1 MDNFNN
7 LLSLATTLDSSQNE
21 IMIPITNR
29 DINIP
34 LDLEDIVVQGDVNS
48 RVIIFTLPRY
58 FDNVDLSKKTLK
70 IHFIFKDKTQGY
82 DNLTNIIID
91 ESLDIFTCQ
100 WKMSKEATIKNGEL
114 SFLIEASEQDSENR
128 IIYRWQTKPAIIT
141 IETGISGVSYIS
153 YTPDKHLRNFIKANK
168 NFKLEGISDT
178 GTPILISNRKIM
190 IDDLTNIVVSKDTNS
205 QILSFTIPR
214 FFDGVD
220 LSKKLISIKFLNSS
234 KKGDRSAA
242 VNIETTEDTLTFG
255 WLIEMSA
262 TIVPGKLNFAIEFLE
277 IDVNDN
283 LIYCWQTLPATINIE
298 KGLDV
303 DSFVD
308 PMNPSYIQSYIN
320 QFNSILNEVKD
331 AALPVDELINTII
344 PETREELATLTQTA
358 TTAAANAS
366 ASEIRADTSATNA
379 SKSETNSANNAQAAY
394 NSELKAKA
402 SETNAKNSE
411 TNAKTSET
419 NSKTSETNAS
429 NYATSA
435 ATSATNAK
443 NSEDAAK
450 ESETNINNFLNSFNT
465 RFDNLEN
472 DLNATQNELEDV
484 EIFVGYV
491 NEDILGLEVDF
502 QNKTFTR
509 LMAATNKT
517 AGTDFD
523 SFLMYGGRKRCNVAD
538 NGVINAYYGDEG
550 YIEDGSNGQVMVY
563 QPKFYYKVVPIKID
577 KVVDGLGYH
586 LRKARYYIS
595 ATKRTGFKLHP
606 AFIQNEVEK
615 DYVLIGA
622 YEGSIYDTSTSS
634 YLLNDEQ
641 IADFTTDKM
650 CSIAN
655 AKPMSGLIQSLTI
668 NNSRKLATNRGAGWC
683 QEYGQIVAMD
693 QLLMI
698 IEFGTFNTQ
707 TALGQG
713 VVTIT
718 DNSSYN
724 CSSITGSTSSLGNTS
739 GMAAATINEIGGTK
753 TEYTSNGK
761 VSISYRG
768 KENPYGNIWKFID
781 GLNIEAKG
789 IHNLYVADH
798 SFQTDTALSPYKN
811 AGITLAKE
819 NGYVSAMAYNE
830 DFDWLFFPSEVKGDS
845 SLPVGDYF
853 YQNNT
858 YNGFLVARLGGAWD
872 SSSSAGG
879 FYWGVRS
886 SSGIRDRIIGGR
898 LAYVPENTN

>member
-1 MDNFNN
+1 MDNFNS
-7 LLSLATTLDSSQNE
+7 LLSMATTLDSSQNE

-48 RVIIFTLPRY
+48 RIIIFTLPRY

-82 DNLTNIIID
+82 DNLTNIIVD

-114 SFLIEASEQDSENR
+114 NFLIEASEQDSENR
-128 IIYRWQTKPAIIT
+128 DIYRWQTKPATIT

-153 YTPDKHLRNFIKANK
+153 YTPDKYLRNFIKANK

-178 GTPILISNRKIM
+178 GTPILISNRNIM

-262 TIVPGKLNFAIEFLE
+262 TIVSGKLSFAIEFLE
-277 IDVNDN
+277 IDSNDN
-283 LIYCWQTLPATINIE
+283 LIYCWQTLPASLNIE

-320 QFNSILNEVKD
+320 QFNSILNEVKE

-344 PETREELATLTQTA
+344 PEAREELTTLMQTA
-358 TTAAANAS
+358 TNAATNADTAANNAV
-366 ASEIRADTSATNA
+366 TSATNA
-379 SKSETNSANNAQAAY
+379 GKSETAAKISEINAKD
-394 NSELKAKA
+394 SETKAK
-402 SETNAKNSE
+402 TSE

-419 NSKTSETNAS
+419 NSKTSETKANNS
-429 NYATSA
+429 ATSA
-435 ATSATNAK
+435 STSATNAK
-443 NSEDAAK
+443 NSENAAK
-450 ESETNINNFLNSFNT
+450 ESETNISNSLNSFNN

-484 EIFVGYV
+484 EIFIGYV

-509 LMAATNKT
+509 LMGAKGKT
-517 AGTDFD
+517 AGPDFD

-538 NGVINAYYGDEG
+538 DGTINAYYGEEG

-606 AFIQNEVEK
+606 AFIQNEIEK
-615 DYVLIGA
+615 DYILIGA

-641 IADFTTDKM
+641 IADFAVDKM

-655 AKPMSGLIQSLTI
+655 VKPMSGLTQSLTI
-668 NNSRKLATNRGAGWC
+668 NNSRKLATNRGTGWC

-707 TALGQG
+707 NALGQG

-718 DNSSYN
+718 DNTSYN

-739 GMAAATINEIGGTK
+739 GMAASTINEIGGTK
-753 TEYTSNGK
+753 TEYTTNGK
-761 VSISYRG
+761 VSVSYRG
-768 KENPYGNIWKFID
+768 EENPYGNIWKFID

-811 AGITLAKE
+811 AGITLAKA
-819 NGYVSAMAYNE
+819 NGYISAMAYNE
-830 DFDWLFFPSEVKGDS
+830 DFDWLFFPSEAKGDS

-858 YNGFLVARLGGAWD
+858 YNGFLVARLGGVW
-872 SSSSAGG
+872 SSSSGAGR
-879 FYWGVRS
+879 FYWTVNS
-886 SSGIRDRIIGGR
+886 SSGNRSRDIGGR
-898 LAYVPENTN
+898 LAYIPENTN